1 MNKKIKII
9 ISVVLIILIWIIIY
23 MSFIKY
29 NQNKYW
35 ENVKNLYLNNGN
47 NEIIEVPS
55 QNDE

>member
-1 MNKKIKII
+1 MNNKNKII
-9 ISVVLIILIWIIIY
+9 IGIILIILIWIIIY
-23 MSFIKY
+23 ISFIKY